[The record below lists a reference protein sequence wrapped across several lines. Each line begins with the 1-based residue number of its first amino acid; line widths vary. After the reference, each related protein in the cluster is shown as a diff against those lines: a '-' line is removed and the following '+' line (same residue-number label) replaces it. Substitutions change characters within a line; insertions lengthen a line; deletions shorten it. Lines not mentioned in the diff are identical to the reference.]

1 MEQMEICCWCDKDNA
16 AKLKYL
22 HFANHVQYRFAADF
36 PTCILNLYWW
46 QKEPWPAEL
55 NFIHEL
61 YRGSLKG
68 MRFFS
73 AFDMCKAQVNW
84 ILKYTREL
92 TNQIKPNVEMH
103 KAPAGHAQG

>member
-1 MEQMEICCWCDKDNA
+1 
-16 AKLKYL
+16 
-22 HFANHVQYRFAADF
+22 
-36 PTCILNLYWW
+36 
-46 QKEPWPAEL
+46 
-55 NFIHEL
+55 
-61 YRGSLKG
+61 